1 MKTSFLAPMF
11 DYSGGTGTSNLQY
24 NPSAVLDAIGVPGAT
39 VLGVVEK

>member
-11 DYSGGTGTSNLQY
+11 DYTDGTGTSNLQY
-24 NPSAVLDAIGVPGAT
+24 DASAVLDAIVVPGAT